1 MSTRRPSESIGSRKG
16 GSSENEKQ
24 QDNNVKS
31 MREKLLNKDFM
42 KKILEINPEEL
53 APSTELVFET

>member
-1 MSTRRPSESIGSRKG
+1 
-16 GSSENEKQ
+16 
-24 QDNNVKS
+24 

-53 APSTELVFET
+53 APSSELVFET